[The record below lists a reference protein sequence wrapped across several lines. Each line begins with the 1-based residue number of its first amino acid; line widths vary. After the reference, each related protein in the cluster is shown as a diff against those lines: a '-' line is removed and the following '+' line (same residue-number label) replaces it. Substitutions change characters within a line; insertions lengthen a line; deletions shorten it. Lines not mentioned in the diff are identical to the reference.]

1 MASNTAFLLASVAL
15 LGVILLQNTT
25 VSGRDIPR
33 TESTNI
39 AARLQS
45 GGIMECWNALYELK
59 SCTNEIVLFFLN
71 GETKLGVS
79 CCEAVDVITNSCWP
93 ALRCSLLSALHQ
105 KKQMSSVAFARIQTL
120 AALPRLLL
128 PIKLDCDLLPY

>member
-1 MASNTAFLLASVAL
+1 MASNTTFLFGTVAL

-25 VSGRDIPR
+25 VAGRDLPT

-45 GGIMECWNALYELK
+45 GGLMECWNALYELK

-79 CCEAVDVITNSCWP
+79 CCDAVDVITTNCWP
-93 ALRCSLLSALHQ
+93 AMLTSLGFTSEEANVLRGFCHDPN
-105 KKQMSSVAFARIQTL
+105 SSGSSP
-120 AALPRLLL
+120 AASPN
-128 PIKLDCDLLPY
+128 KA

>member
-93 ALRCSLLSALHQ
+93 AMLTSLGFTSEEANVLRGFCQ
-105 KKQMSSVAFARIQTL
+105 NPNSSGSSPASSPNKA
-120 AALPRLLL
+120 
-128 PIKLDCDLLPY
+128 